1 MSIKKSSIT
10 KKYLDIVRIISDIRN
25 SSNLPRGHSGSLT
38 MHTPKHILTFLS
50 IFLFSNLAFSQVVI
64 KDTVVITPKGGGK
77 SSPLS
82 ISNPQYYTVTA
93 NNYSFM

>member
-1 MSIKKSSIT
+1 M
-10 KKYLDIVRIISDIRN
+10 L
-25 SSNLPRGHSGSLT
+25 
-38 MHTPKHILTFLS
+38 TPKQTLIILFIL
-50 IFLFSNLAFSQVVI
+50 IFSNLAFSQVVI
-64 KDTVVITPKGGGK
+64 KDTVVITPKGNGK